1 MKANKLVK
9 YFILFFAVAMAFVIS
24 CSEETTNETVVST
37 NVTAEPEQPMQQV
50 TDGLVFSTTNEP
62 IPGVTISVGGQ
73 TIGETR
79 EDGTF
84 DPRVLL
90 ELNEGDVVTFSH
102 PEFVPVIRVVRAN
115 PQITIVMR
123 RRAQPV
129 IVNAREGGVVRL
141 GRQGQIEV
149 PPNAFALQGKPFG
162 GDVEI
167 RATFINV
174 ADRTEIRSAP
184 GAFISEEQGADR
196 LVPLQSFGLAE
207 VTVTT
212 RGENQPLDLI
222 RGQSL
227 RVTLPIVTETPRNVG
242 LYVLNPETGLW
253 SLVGELTNTGSV
265 LQGDITDTNRTWNAD
280 RPCGQ
285 SLVCVRVRID
295 YGGAN
300 LGCGIAATGLSY
312 RGFDGVFQPDANGFV
327 ELQVCPDSVFELGA
341 CFRQCCGPGVPPT
354 DPCCRN
360 PELRRVID
368 MSTITLNPNGCTD
381 IGVWLINN

>member
-1 MKANKLVK
+1 MKTNKLVK
-9 YFILFFAVAMAFVIS
+9 YFVLFFAVAVAFVIS

-37 NVTAEPEQPMQQV
+37 NATVDAEQPKQQI
-50 TDGLVFSTTNEP
+50 TEGLVFSTTNDP
-62 IPGVTISVGGQ
+62 IPQVAISVGGK

-84 DPRVLL
+84 DPRILL
-90 ELNEGDVVTFSH
+90 ELNEGDVVTFAH
-102 PEFVPVIRVVRAN
+102 PEFVPVIRIVRSN
-115 PQITIVMR
+115 PQITIIMR
-123 RRAQPV
+123 RRAEPA
-129 IVNAREGGVVRL
+129 IVNAREGGVISF
-141 GRQGQIEV
+141 GEKGEIEV
-149 PPNAFALQGKPFG
+149 PPNAFALNGRPFE

-184 GAFISEEQGADR
+184 GAFISDEFGADQ
-196 LVPLQSFGLAE
+196 LAPLESFGLAE
-207 VTVTT
+207 ITATT
-212 RGENQPLDLI
+212 RGENQPLELL

-227 RVTLPIVTETPRNVG
+227 RIAMPIVTETPRNVN
-242 LYVLNPETGLW
+242 LYVLNPETGIW
-253 SLVGELTNTGSV
+253 SLVGEMTNAGTV
-265 LQGDITDTNRTWNAD
+265 LQGDITDLNRTWNAD
-280 RPCGQ
+280 RPC
-285 SLVCVRVRID
+285 SETLVCVRVEID

-327 ELQVCPDSVFELGA
+327 ELQVCPNSVFELGA

-354 DPCCRN
+354 DPCCQN

-381 IGVWLINN
+381 IGVWVINN